1 MLNDDIDILSKQ
13 VHRLVIE
20 NRLLRAASEEQRKLN
35 GELRVTIKEQ
45 LENSAPFSS
54 IYNGHIHLAIESL
67 RKMMFKKETI

>member
-20 NRLLRAASEEQRKLN
+20 NRLLRAASEERKLN